1 VSAHLFHFDL
11 EDIFPWLIFRGKSR
25 GKNRKIARKKSENRA
40 EKIGK
45 SRGKDRKIA
54 RKKIGKSRGKLHET
68 ICCLG

>member
-1 VSAHLFHFDL
+1 VAN
-11 EDIFPWLIFRGKSR
+11 FP
-25 GKNRKIARKKSENRA
+25 RKIARKKSENRA

-54 RKKIGKSRGKLHET
+54 REKIGKSRVKDRKIARKKIGKSRGKLHET